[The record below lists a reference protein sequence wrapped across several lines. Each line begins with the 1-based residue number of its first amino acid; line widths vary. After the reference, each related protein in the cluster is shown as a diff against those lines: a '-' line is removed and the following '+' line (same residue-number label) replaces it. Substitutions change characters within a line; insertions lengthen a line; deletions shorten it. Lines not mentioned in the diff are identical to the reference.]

1 MQQNYKK
8 FQKVAILLWNGKTHK
23 KNIFSHEAVESL
35 GKYKGLAQKR
45 N

>member
-8 FQKVAILLWNGKTHK
+8 FQKVAMLFWNGKTLK
-23 KNIFSHEAVESL
+23 KNICPHAADKSL
-35 GKYKGLAQKR
+35 GKYKGLTQKK